1 MWHRARLISTRQLCT
16 ATRRRINDEGD
27 WFYSSEW
34 WGTGTDGH
42 TVFRSTSDKGN
53 GIVSVLA
60 YPSSRPSEVE
70 WGETEKWLERRYAEE
85 IHKNNF
91 KGEVGGGFSIIGY
104 QWRTLHFNDETR
116 QSAVKVMAAY
126 HRQQSQPSAAGSIFL
141 MQQPHCLAVP
151 YLKSMVSAGLA
162 TIAYCNNDLVDAI
175 YGKKTIRI
183 LCIGHGGGSL
193 PLFLATKIQGA
204 VVDIVEIDPLVISA
218 SIRAMGFPSFSVMN
232 SPGQRALSKP
242 NPIDEVLWKGI
253 HERLCLYE
261 ADAENF
267 VLNTSN
273 TYDMIFIDAYDGDDI
288 FPRQLWDPDS
298 PFLKA
303 LSNRLHSGHG
313 TVVVNLHSD
322 SEVLSADPS
331 VSHYYQQLLPM
342 GKHVSK
348 VCRAYKSV
356 LAGNGKEGSG
366 LGFTVAVPWVC
377 NTSLVV
383 CRGSGMNS
391 GHSSRDSIM
400 NDIASKSCEVENVLN
415 LPFSFSQYIKSG
427 FTLVD

>member
-1 MWHRARLISTRQLCT
+1 M
-16 ATRRRINDEGD
+16 
-27 WFYSSEW
+27 
-34 WGTGTDGH
+34 
-42 TVFRSTSDKGN
+42 
-53 GIVSVLA
+53 
-60 YPSSRPSEVE
+60 
-70 WGETEKWLERRYAEE
+70 
-85 IHKNNF
+85 
-91 KGEVGGGFSIIGY
+91 
-104 QWRTLHFNDETR
+104 
-116 QSAVKVMAAY
+116 
-126 HRQQSQPSAAGSIFL
+126 
-141 MQQPHCLAVP
+141 
-151 YLKSMVSAGLA
+151 
-162 TIAYCNNDLVDAI
+162 
-175 YGKKTIRI
+175 
-183 LCIGHGGGSL
+183 
-193 PLFLATKIQGA
+193 
-204 VVDIVEIDPLVISA
+204 
-218 SIRAMGFPSFSVMN
+218 
-232 SPGQRALSKP
+232 
-242 NPIDEVLWKGI
+242 LWKGI

-331 VSHYYQQLLPM
+331 ISHYYQQLLPM

-356 LAGNGKEGSG
+356 LAGNGKEGSS

-383 CRGSGMNS
+383 CRGSGMNAR
-391 GHSSRDSIM
+391 HSSRDSIM